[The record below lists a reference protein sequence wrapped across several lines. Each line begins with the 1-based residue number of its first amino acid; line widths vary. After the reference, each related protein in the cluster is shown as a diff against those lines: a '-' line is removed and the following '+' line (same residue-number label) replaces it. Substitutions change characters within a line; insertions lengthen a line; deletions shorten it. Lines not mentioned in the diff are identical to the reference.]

1 VNFDGHN
8 QDGRGLFKFDL
19 VFADVLHERN
29 EIQRNLV
36 DISRRIAPGGILADQ
51 NLGDENKSL
60 IERLAPAAKFISG
73 CETLGIHRIGWLVGE
88 CKARRKVSSSV
99 PDDPRPWESSPD
111 RLPGSSRTSR
121 SWREY
126 SGMCTNIAKK
136 RDNAGAWQVTM
147 CGSTSPGHVLRKCI
161 WIASTF

>member
-73 CETLGIHRIGWLVGE
+73 CETLGIHRIGTDNHE
-88 CKARRKVSSSV
+88 CK
-99 PDDPRPWESSPD
+99 
-111 RLPGSSRTSR
+111 
-121 SWREY
+121 
-126 SGMCTNIAKK
+126 
-136 RDNAGAWQVTM
+136 
-147 CGSTSPGHVLRKCI
+147 
-161 WIASTF
+161 